1 MLSDEDFLAFSS
13 YICFLSFFMSTACKH
28 SNFKRFQVN
37 AHRLWKCRADQVSW
51 RSISRRCWSDRV
63 HRWVQ
68 GVTVKVAT
76 RSDKSWTKM
85 TFLDLTVEVRS
96 ILIRHYVLTGNTRI
110 LSLQNSCLLTTAHEA
125 RKGTWHES
133 KKRGVGGRKKKN
145 KRSHSPNPYWS
156 RFLLRFC
163 LLPQSTSK
171 PLLRKLLSSL
181 PVCHS
186 RSQLVPKLCRV
197 TPLLKKNYW

>member
-96 ILIRHYVLTGNTRI
+96 ILIRHYWQVTPVFLPCKAVV
-110 LSLQNSCLLTTAHEA
+110 SLQLHMRRGKVLGTRAKKEGWEGEKRKINAPTLLNPLDLASYSGSAPCLKVPVSHCYASYCPLFLFAIHA
-125 RKGTWHES
+125 LSSFPSFAES
-133 KKRGVGGRKKKN
+133 
-145 KRSHSPNPYWS
+145 
-156 RFLLRFC
+156 
-163 LLPQSTSK
+163 
-171 PLLRKLLSSL
+171 LLS
-181 PVCHS
+181 
-186 RSQLVPKLCRV
+186 
-197 TPLLKKNYW
+197 